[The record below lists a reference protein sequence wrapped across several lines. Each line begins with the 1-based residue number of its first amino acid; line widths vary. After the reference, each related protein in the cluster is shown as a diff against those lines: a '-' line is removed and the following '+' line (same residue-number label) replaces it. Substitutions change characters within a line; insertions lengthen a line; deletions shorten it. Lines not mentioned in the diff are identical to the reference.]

1 MKQENFKDCIF
12 EKNNKIF
19 KKYKKVKQKDG
30 TYKIKHYKGESVVLE
45 DVLHKECVNMFHFH
59 FGDWREN
66 NKAPMLVHI
75 ANQTPRSSNV
85 IQMLAYN
92 RKMKAMGKI
101 TGIPDFVVYK
111 KTNELNKN
119 ALFIELKSIDNKLD
133 ENQIKIHSYLVED
146 VKVCCSV
153 EEFLNEVRKFLLIE
167 ELPF

>member
-1 MKQENFKDCIF
+1 MNWFGNLFYKLFYKSDGKQ
-12 EKNNKIF
+12 
-19 KKYKKVKQKDG
+19 
-30 TYKIKHYKGESVVLE
+30 
-45 DVLHKECVNMFHFH
+45 
-59 FGDWREN
+59 
-66 NKAPMLVHI
+66 
-75 ANQTPRSSNV
+75 V
-85 IQMLAYN
+85 INALTNSYAYE
-92 RKMKAMGKI
+92 
-101 TGIPDFVVYK
+101 VYK